1 MTTHQSAIEVL
12 KNKSKHRKTEILPLA
27 NCLHLVSADD
37 VFAPIN
43 VPSFDNAAM
52 DGYVFRFEDFLNEL
66 NLQIINEIQAGT
78 DALLPLKKG
87 EAARIFTGAPIPE
100 NGDTVIPQED
110 VLVENGML
118 KFQKKVNKNANV
130 RQKGTQTQKGTL
142 ILKKNTKITA
152 EYIGFL
158 ATFGI
163 AELEVFA
170 PPKIG
175 IITTGKELV
184 KAGNSL
190 ENYQIYDSNSVF
202 LTAAFEEIG
211 LKLSFSIWVDDNKN
225 ELKNAIQENVEKVD
239 VLIFTGGIS
248 VGDYDFLKPVLDDL
262 DVQESFY
269 RVKQKP
275 GKPLFFGTLNNTE
288 IFALPGNP
296 SAVVMCFHV
305 YLKPF
310 IKEKMGIESFTKK
323 EFGILM
329 NEYIKKS
336 GLTHFV
342 KAFVENNKV
351 EILNNQLS
359 YQMDAYTKANAFAIL
374 TENQEYFQIGDKVEV
389 IKFRN

>member
-27 NCLHLVSADD
+27 NCLHLVSVND

-52 DGYVFRFEDFLNEL
+52 DGYAFRFEDFLNEL

-374 TENQEYFQIGDKVEV
+374 PENQEHLQIGDKVEV

>member
-27 NCLHLVSADD
+27 NCLHLVSADE

-52 DGYVFRFEDFLNEL
+52 DGYAFRFEDFLNEL

-329 NEYIKKS
+329 NEYIKIS

-374 TENQEYFQIGDKVEV
+374 TENQEHFQIGDKVEV

>member
-27 NCLHLVSADD
+27 NCLHLVSADE

-52 DGYVFRFEDFLNEL
+52 DGYAFRFEDFLNEL

-329 NEYIKKS
+329 NVYIKKS

-374 TENQEYFQIGDKVEV
+374 TENQEHFQIGDKVEV

>member
-52 DGYVFRFEDFLNEL
+52 DGYAFRFEDFLNEL

-118 KFQKKVNKNANV
+118 KFQKKVNKNVNV